1 MVAFLAVSCG
11 VAVVYGLW
19 LCHGPVSV
27 WRSVVK
33 TVPVALLAVWAAMA
47 GGPVW
52 LVAALGLSA
61 VGDFALSREGER
73 AFLVGLCAFALAH
86 VAYIALL
93 LGLVAGAPPVVPVV
107 VLLALAVST
116 ELWLAPFAGEMRWPV
131 RGYVVLITVMAG
143 CALALPGALWVAAVG
158 AGAFVLSDTLLAVQM
173 FRRDVAA
180 RFDRVL
186 SVALWTLYFGA
197 QVMMAVALAG

>member
-1 MVAFLAVSCG
+1 MGAFLAISCVVS
-11 VAVVYGLW
+11 VAYGLW
-19 LCHGPVSV
+19 FCHGPVTA

-33 TVPVALLAVWAAMA
+33 TVPVAVLAVWAALV

-73 AFLVGLCAFALAH
+73 AFLAGLCAFALAH
-86 VAYIALL
+86 VAYIGLL
-93 LGLVAGAPPVVPVV
+93 FGLVDGMPPVVPLMA
-107 VLLALAVST
+107 LLALAGST
-116 ELWLAPFAGEMRWPV
+116 EVWLAPHTGEMRWPV

-143 CALALPGALWVAAVG
+143 CALALPGALWLAALG
-158 AGAFVLSDTLLAVQM
+158 AGAFVLSDTVLAVQL

-180 RFDRVL
+180 RVDRVL
-186 SVALWTLYFGA
+186 SVALWALYYGA